1 MERLREDILSGALP
15 PGAKLPPERVLAQ
28 DFALSRP
35 IVREVL
41 RGLQER
47 GLVEILP
54 ARGTFVRA
62 PSAADGARSL
72 ESYYRHRNATA
83 REVMDAR
90 LMLETHAV
98 RLAATHATA
107 ADVHALEQ
115 CQEEADH
122 AQSVVERARIDIAFH
137 GLLARASHNTVI
149 ETMFASITGLTFE
162 LMLRSHSDPQV
173 VLRGMPLHR
182 RIVDAI
188 RAHQAGEAETAMRE
202 HLELAATLYGTDY
215 ERSVEAVAQRVLGPD
230 VSLDGLLDEVTRRV
244 EAAAQAS

>member
-1 MERLREDILSGALP
+1 MERLRDDILSGALP
-15 PGAKLPPERVLAQ
+15 AGSKLPPERVLAQ

-72 ESYYRHRNATA
+72 ESYYRRRNASA

-90 LMLETHAV
+90 LMLEVHAV
-98 RLAATHATA
+98 RLAALHADA

-115 CQEEADH
+115 CLRDGDD
-122 AQSVVERARIDIAFH
+122 AQTIVDRARNDIAFH
-137 GLLARASHNTVI
+137 GLLARAAHNTVV

-162 LMLRSHSDPQV
+162 LMLRSQADPDV
-173 VLRGMPLHR
+173 VRSGMPYHR
-182 RIVDAI
+182 RVLEAVRAGDAG
-188 RAHQAGEAETAMRE
+188 AAEAAMRA
-202 HLELAATLYGTDY
+202 HLELAASLYGSDY
-215 ERSVEAVAQRVLGPD
+215 DRGVEGVAQRVLGPG
-230 VSLDGLLDEVTRRV
+230 VSLDGLLDELARRAG
-244 EAAAQAS
+244 AA